1 MTKIISRNT
10 TVPTKKSEFFSTAQ
24 DNQSSVQIHVLQG
37 EREFAKDNKSL
48 GEFKLDGIPPAA
60 RNVPKIEVTFDIDVN
75 GILMVKAKDNSTGIE
90 QSITIEGSSK
100 LSDSD
105 IDRMIAE
112 AEEFAAADMAKR
124 ELTQL
129 KNDADSLIYQT
140 KKKLESV
147 DDKSVSDADK
157 GLINDV
163 NADIESLE
171 KMLTSDDPE
180 NIGSL
185 KDSLKNL
192 EEKSGRLDSLVQ
204 SQETTQSPADV
215 VDVN

>member
-1 MTKIISRNT
+1 
-10 TVPTKKSEFFSTAQ
+10 
-24 DNQSSVQIHVLQG
+24 
-37 EREFAKDNKSL
+37 
-48 GEFKLDGIPPAA
+48 
-60 RNVPKIEVTFDIDVN
+60 VN

-157 GLINDV
+157 GLIKDV